1 MAEVTRVSTNSL
13 ASLLPDPSQ
22 KITGLVAGEVLTPGD
37 ACYIKASDGRVYKS
51 NGTALTE
58 VGRVDGWAML
68 DTSIGDPVT
77 LIHDVN
83 FEYGSGLTPGAR
95 YFVSA
100 ANSGKLVD
108 AANTGSPAP
117 VAFAVDSK
125 RVHVML
131 SRY

>member
-58 VGRVDGWAML
+58 VGPDPRRQLRVRL
-68 DTSIGDPVT
+68 
-77 LIHDVN
+77 
-83 FEYGSGLTPGAR
+83 GAHSR
-95 YFVSA
+95 CP
-100 ANSGKLVD
+100 LL
-108 AANTGSPAP
+108 
-117 VAFAVDSK
+117 
-125 RVHVML
+125 RVRSQLRQAGRCCQH
-131 SRY
+131 R